1 MKLSLRNLVSIAV
14 SLIATFGG
22 VCGWVNHFLI
32 VGIIFFVSSFLQI
45 NNKSNKGFTLFFL
58 IFPFIVLY
66 GGTVLYDRLFGVTT
80 PQVYPIV
87 LISIINLLIGFGF
100 KLLYLKCSKKIVIA
114 FASLYLIIFLIG
126 GYIFMCNWLHCVW
139 SKKYITQ
146 TEQLADIQIWD
157 FSEKEVSFDENKVIV
172 LEFWSIHC
180 SAYFS
185 KLYDLEKI
193 NNYYQNDAVVVYAVL
208 IPWHDNYAEND
219 DLEKRLQW
227 IGEQN
232 FTFNVVKMDT
242 LNANKLGIG
251 VPRIL
256 VFDKTKKVALDSSVQ
271 FIEKKIILNNIY
283 TVIDKL
289 LKE

>member
-1 MKLSLRNLVSIAV
+1 
-14 SLIATFGG
+14 
-22 VCGWVNHFLI
+22 
-32 VGIIFFVSSFLQI
+32 
-45 NNKSNKGFTLFFL
+45 
-58 IFPFIVLY
+58 
-66 GGTVLYDRLFGVTT
+66 
-80 PQVYPIV
+80 
-87 LISIINLLIGFGF
+87 
-100 KLLYLKCSKKIVIA
+100 
-114 FASLYLIIFLIG
+114 
-126 GYIFMCNWLHCVW
+126 MCNWLHCVW